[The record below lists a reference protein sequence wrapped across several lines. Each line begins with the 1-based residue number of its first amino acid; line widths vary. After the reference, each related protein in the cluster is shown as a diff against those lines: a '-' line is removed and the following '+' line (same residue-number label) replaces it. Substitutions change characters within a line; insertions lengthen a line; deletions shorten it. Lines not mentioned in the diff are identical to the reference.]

1 MKVHLDGA
9 KCEGHGLCYTRTDLF
24 DSDDEGHAVLL
35 VDGELADDQVDL
47 AQIAERSCPVQAI
60 SVSDD

>member
-1 MKVHLDGA
+1 MRVHLDSS

-35 VDGELADDQVDL
+35 VEEPTGPEVDL
-47 AQIAERSCPVQAI
+47 AQIAQRSCPEQAI
-60 SVSDD
+60 SITED

>member
-1 MKVHLDGA
+1 MRLHLDSS

-35 VDGELADDQVDL
+35 VEEPTGNEVDL
-47 AQIAERSCPVQAI
+47 ARIAQRSCPEQAI
-60 SVSDD
+60 SITED